1 MINMLN
7 LKNKKN
13 KKHTKKNKL
22 TSSLAKVNETG
33 VLIGWGSS
41 GST

>member
-1 MINMLN
+1 MLN

-13 KKHTKKNKL
+13 KKKNKQKNKL